1 MKTTIGLSIDS
12 DLVLK
17 LRRAAQEE
25 HVTLSAYCNGLF
37 RDDINAKEESKEGEQ
52 HGNPAD

>member
-1 MKTTIGLSIDS
+1 
-12 DLVLK
+12 
-17 LRRAAQEE
+17 
-25 HVTLSAYCNGLF
+25 VTLSAYCNGLF